1 MLIKYL
7 GWVLFLSSLRVN
19 RLKVAD
25 LSTWHES
32 LHLHLT
38 FGRIYFLSKQITGSK
53 IHQFSDIYKIYEK
66 SEKKQQ
72 TNILKILEKLSF
84 TTNWDSQQNDFF
96 TFCVLRTTFR
106 FGRCVFI
113 LLSLCTR
120 TPLYMCV
127 VFAAFPVHSC
137 WCNTYNS
144 LIIVRVESVTE
155 QDPRPPTYN
164 TTSHRSLLQGLHHF
178 HHITVLWFWFPSA
191 IRVYQ
196 SIRVDCTDH
205 YKNSQNDRYPQ
216 QLPNT
221 EPAG

>member
-1 MLIKYL
+1 MFIKYL

-32 LHLHLT
+32 LHLHIT

-113 LLSLCTR
+113 LLSLCT
-120 TPLYMCV
+120 TCTVYTYTLVHVCC
-127 VFAAFPVHSC
+127 FCCISCAF
-137 WCNTYNS
+137 
-144 LIIVRVESVTE
+144 
-155 QDPRPPTYN
+155 
-164 TTSHRSLLQGLHHF
+164 LLM
-178 HHITVLWFWFPSA
+178 
-191 IRVYQ
+191 
-196 SIRVDCTDH
+196 
-205 YKNSQNDRYPQ
+205 
-216 QLPNT
+216 
-221 EPAG
+221 

>member
-96 TFCVLRTTFR
+96 TICVLRTTFR

-113 LLSLCTR
+113 YFFICVQPVLCTR

-127 VFAAFPVHSC
+127 VFPALPVHSC

-155 QDPRPPTYN
+155 QDPRPPD
-164 TTSHRSLLQGLHHF
+164 
-178 HHITVLWFWFPSA
+178 I
-191 IRVYQ
+191 
-196 SIRVDCTDH
+196 
-205 YKNSQNDRYPQ
+205 
-216 QLPNT
+216 
-221 EPAG
+221 

>member
-7 GWVLFLSSLRVN
+7 GWVLFLSSFRVN

-96 TFCVLRTTFR
+96 YILCIAYYLQIWQVCVYTSLIVYNLYCVHVHPCTCVLF
-106 FGRCVFI
+106 F
-113 LLSLCTR
+113 LHYLCI
-120 TPLYMCV
+120 
-127 VFAAFPVHSC
+127 PVDVIH
-137 WCNTYNS
+137 T
-144 LIIVRVESVTE
+144 IV
-155 QDPRPPTYN
+155 
-164 TTSHRSLLQGLHHF
+164 
-178 HHITVLWFWFPSA
+178 
-191 IRVYQ
+191 
-196 SIRVDCTDH
+196 
-205 YKNSQNDRYPQ
+205 
-216 QLPNT
+216 
-221 EPAG
+221 

>member
-84 TTNWDSQQNDFF
+84 TTNWDSQQMISLHFVY
-96 TFCVLRTTFR
+96 CVLPSDLA
-106 FGRCVFI
+106 GVCVYFFNCVQPV
-113 LLSLCTR
+113 LCTR

-127 VFAAFPVHSC
+127 VFPALPVHSC

-155 QDPRPPTYN
+155 QDPRPPD
-164 TTSHRSLLQGLHHF
+164 
-178 HHITVLWFWFPSA
+178 I
-191 IRVYQ
+191 
-196 SIRVDCTDH
+196 
-205 YKNSQNDRYPQ
+205 
-216 QLPNT
+216 
-221 EPAG
+221 